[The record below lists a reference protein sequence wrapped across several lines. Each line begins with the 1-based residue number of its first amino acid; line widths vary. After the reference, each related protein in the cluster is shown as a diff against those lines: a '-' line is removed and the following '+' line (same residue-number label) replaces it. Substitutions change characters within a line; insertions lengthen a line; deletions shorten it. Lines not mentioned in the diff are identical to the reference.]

1 MDKVAKYHSI
11 VDAIH
16 LAVDAE
22 QPEDGPHPYTERT
35 ERCLYVVYKLLQEA
49 LEIKVDPNA

>member
-1 MDKVAKYHSI
+1 MDKVARYHSI

-22 QPEDGPHPYTERT
+22 QPEGGPHPYTERT